1 MLAPIPLIGITT
13 YGANDQ
19 EQFTLPTGYV
29 NSVRRAGGL
38 PVLIAPGETHPAELL
53 ARLDGLVMAGGG
65 DICPSRYGGTGHPT
79 IYSVDAHRDESE
91 LQLVRAALDRRL
103 PLLCICRGM
112 QLLNVALGGTLH
124 PHLPDVY
131 GENLLHR
138 APPRVPVAHEIDLSE
153 ESRLAKIMGGPTAA
167 CVSWHHQSVDRPG
180 AGCQVVAR
188 AADGVVEAIEV
199 ENRPEVVAV
208 QWHPELS
215 AHENEKQQRLFDELV
230 RMAAE
235 E

>member
-19 EQFTLPTGYV
+19 DQFMLPSGYV
-29 NSVRRAGGL
+29 KSVRRAGGI
-38 PVLIAPGETHPAELL
+38 PVLIAPGESRASELL
-53 ARLDGLVMAGGG
+53 TRLDGLVMAGGG
-65 DICPSRYGGTGHPT
+65 DICPSRYGGTGHET

-91 LQLVRAALDRRL
+91 LQLVHAALDRRL

-112 QLLNVALGGTLH
+112 QLLNVALGGSLH
-124 PHLPDVY
+124 PHVPDVY
-131 GENLLHR
+131 GETLLHR
-138 APPRVPVAHEIDLSE
+138 APPRLPIPHDVELREDT
-153 ESRLAKIMGGPTAA
+153 RLATIMGGRSVA

-180 AGCQVVAR
+180 QGCHVVAQ
-188 AADGVVEAIEV
+188 AVDGVVEAIEL
-199 ENRPEVVAV
+199 ENRPEVIAV

-215 AHENEKQQRLFDELV
+215 AHENQQQQRLFDELV

-235 E
+235 D